1 MTPMQHRHR
10 LPGFYATMALVL
22 ILWGGCACTRN
33 NKGDSTPATRAASM
47 RKELGETAEGK
58 EIHEKLVAYMVKF
71 KLLQAPED
79 QHATPG
85 DGDAELY
92 EKAEGNVRKDEE
104 ALIHNIAMEGCYVN
118 LDYSLYHNQIM
129 KLEATRLAQKEE
141 KNRKITEL
149 KIEMV
154 RLLLRLGEILV
165 AANNSRS

>member
-1 MTPMQHRHR
+1 
-10 LPGFYATMALVL
+10 
-22 ILWGGCACTRN
+22 
-33 NKGDSTPATRAASM
+33 M